1 MSQLIEVCVFVAR
14 LRYAF
19 FILGGKDMKKA
30 LVVLSAIFILIS
42 LVISMTVFASATT
55 VHSGTFSG
63 CLTWKFNE
71 TTGELTISGEGDIVD
86 FPSHSLSEWDKYVSE
101 IKSVKI
107 EEGVTSI
114 GDYSFSFCKS
124 LTSVTIPSTVER
136 IGVYAFYYCTSLKN
150 ITIPS
155 SVSEI
160 DASSFSY
167 CNKLIQVE
175 NGVSYVDKW
184 AVACNS
190 SVKSVALRQDT
201 VGIAAS
207 AFKDCSSLTRVTIP
221 SSVMT
226 VCKDAFDGCNGLFE
240 VENGVYYVD
249 KWAVKFSPNTVN
261 YVSVVLREDT
271 VGIGNYIFY
280 DSSVLQ
286 EITIPN
292 GVKIIGNYAFC
303 DCRYLTSI
311 TLPDTVESIGRYAFS
326 NCIDLERITLPNGLT
341 TIKEGAI
348 YRCRS
353 LESLTIP
360 SSVTHVG
367 KNAFRDCRDLTKVT
381 FDQNSQLT
389 TIGNAAFGSCPA
401 LTTVVLPSGLT
412 SISNMMFSSCTAL
425 TTVTIPSSVTQIEE
439 LAFYQSG
446 VKTIIIPDGVTSID
460 VEAFL
465 NCKSLTSITI
475 PTSVKTIGKSAL
487 SGCTY
492 LTKIVYLGTVDE
504 WRAISKLADWDK
516 NTRNYELE
524 VHTHDY
530 EAVITPPTCTEQG
543 YTTHN
548 CKTCGDSYIDT
559 YVDSL
564 GHTYDSDKDANC
576 NICNEAR
583 EINQG
588 CGATFSSGSG
598 LMLLFMGA
606 VVGASCQKKKH

>member
-1 MSQLIEVCVFVAR
+1 
-14 LRYAF
+14 
-19 FILGGKDMKKA
+19 MKKA

-42 LVISMTVFASATT
+42 LVISMTVFASADT

-63 CLTWKFNE
+63 NLTWEFNE
-71 TTGELTISGEGDIVD
+71 TAGELTISGEGDMLD
-86 FPSHSLSEWDKYVSE
+86 FPSLLRSEWHTYSSK

-114 GDYSFSFCKS
+114 GDYTFGGHTS

-136 IGVYAFYYCTSLKN
+136 IGMNAFHYCTSLKN

-160 DASSFSY
+160 DVSSFSY
-167 CNKLIQVE
+167 CNNLIQVE

-184 AVACNS
+184 VVACNS
-190 SVKSVALRQDT
+190 SVSSVALRQDT

-207 AFKDCSSLTRVTIP
+207 AFKDCSRLTSVTIP

-226 VCKDAFDGCNGLFE
+226 VCKDAFDGCKGLFK

-249 KWAVKFSPNTVN
+249 KWAVKFIPNTAN
-261 YVSVVLREDT
+261 DVSVVLREDT

-280 DSSVLQ
+280 DSSVLHG
-286 EITIPN
+286 ITIPK
-292 GVKIIGNYAFC
+292 GVKSIGNYAFGEC
-303 DCRYLTSI
+303 WGLTSI

-326 NCIDLERITLPNGLT
+326 RCISLERISLSKGLT
-341 TIKEGAI
+341 TIREGAF
-348 YRCRS
+348 YDCRS
-353 LESLTIP
+353 LKSLTIP

-367 KNAFRDCRDLTKVT
+367 ENAFGECRDLTKVT

-389 TIGNAAFGSCPA
+389 TIGNAAFGKCPA
-401 LTTVVLPSGLT
+401 LTTVVLPSDLT
-412 SISNMMFSSCTAL
+412 SISNHLFSSCTAL
-425 TTVTIPSSVTQIEE
+425 TTVTIPNSVTQIER

-460 VEAFL
+460 GEAFL

-487 SGCTY
+487 SGCTG
-492 LTKIVYLGTVDE
+492 LTKIVYLGTEGE

-516 NTRNYELE
+516 NTGDYELE

-548 CKTCGDSYIDT
+548 CKTCGDSCIDT

-564 GHTYDSDKDANC
+564 GHTYDNDKDTNC

-588 CGATFSSGSG
+588 CRATLSSGFG
-598 LMLLFMGA
+598 LMLLLMGA
-606 VVGASCQKKKH
+606 AVGASCKKKKH

>member
-1 MSQLIEVCVFVAR
+1 
-14 LRYAF
+14 
-19 FILGGKDMKKA
+19 MKKA

-42 LVISMTVFASATT
+42 LVISMTVFTSAAT

-63 CLTWKFNE
+63 SLTWKFNE
-71 TTGELTISGEGDIVD
+71 TTGELTISGEGDIMN
-86 FPSHSLSEWDKYVSE
+86 FPSHSVSEWDKYGSK

-136 IGVYAFYYCTSLKN
+136 IGVCAFYSCTSLKN

-160 DASSFSY
+160 DVSSFSY

-190 SVKSVALRQDT
+190 SVQSVALRQDT

-207 AFKDCSSLTRVTIP
+207 AFKDCSRLTRVTIP

-249 KWAVKFSPNTVN
+249 KWAVKFRLNTVN

-271 VGIGNYIFY
+271 VGIGNHIFY
-280 DSSVLQ
+280 DRSVLQ
-286 EITIPN
+286 GITIPK
-292 GVKIIGNYAFC
+292 GVKSIGNYAFC

-311 TLPDTVESIGRYAFS
+311 AIPDTVESIGRYAFS
-326 NCIDLERITLPNGLT
+326 NCIGLERITLSNGLT

-348 YRCRS
+348 YRCRN

-367 KNAFRDCRDLTKVT
+367 KNAFRDCRALTKVT

-389 TIGNAAFGSCPA
+389 TIGNAAFGSCTA

-412 SISNMMFSSCTAL
+412 SISDMLFSSCTAL
-425 TTVTIPSSVTQIEE
+425 TTVTIPNSVTQIEE

-460 VEAFL
+460 REAFL
-465 NCKSLTSITI
+465 NCKSLASITI

-487 SGCTY
+487 SGCTN
-492 LTKIVYLGTVDE
+492 LTKIVYLGTVGE
-504 WRAISKLADWDK
+504 WRTISRLADWDK
-516 NTRNYELE
+516 NTGNYELE

-530 EAVITPPTCTEQG
+530 EAIITPPTCTEQG
-543 YTTHN
+543 YTLHT
-548 CKTCGDSYIDT
+548 CKNCGDSYKDMYSDALEHI
-559 YVDSL
+559 
-564 GHTYDSDKDANC
+564 YDDDQDKNC
-576 NICNEAR
+576 NNCNALR
-583 EINQG
+583 EILSTEEPENTDTSSSNNKGCQG
-588 CGATFSSGSG
+588 TLANEFAIAII
-598 LMLLFMGA
+598 LLAA
-606 VVGASCQKKKH
+606 VVFPKKTKRD